1 LPKLTLPGATEISG
15 WTPTP
20 LSATVE
26 TEFEA
31 LLITEMLPL
40 ALPVPAGRKLTV
52 KALD

>member
-1 LPKLTLPGATEISG
+1 LPKLTLFGATEIRG
-15 WTPTP
+15 WTPMP
-20 LSATVE
+20 LSATVD

-31 LLITEMLPL
+31 LLTTETLPL